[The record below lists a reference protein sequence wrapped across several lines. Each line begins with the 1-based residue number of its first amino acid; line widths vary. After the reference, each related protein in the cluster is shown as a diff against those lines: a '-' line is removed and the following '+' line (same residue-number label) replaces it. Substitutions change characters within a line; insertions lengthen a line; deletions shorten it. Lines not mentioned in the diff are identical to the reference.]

1 MKVSIV
7 SAITLAAAVIKV
19 SAADCWS
26 IRLGY
31 PCCQFTKNVV
41 YTDSDGDWG
50 VENNNWCGIPKP
62 DACFSL
68 SQGYPCCQGCNVV
81 YTDSDGKWGVE
92 NDNWCGIIESKCN
105 NVNNNPYN
113 NHNNPNNNNNNNP
126 NNNNN
131 NNPNNNNNNNNPN
144 NNNTNN
150 NNNGIPATLPPI
162 NGGKTGKTT
171 RYWDCCVASCSWQEN
186 TAAEHPVNVCNKDG
200 MTVYDPFNWRIGN
213 VCSNNGSGYM
223 CNNNQPWAVTENLA
237 YGFVA
242 AGFNSGNQKEW
253 CCSCQRLEFTSGPV
267 KGKQMVVQ
275 VTNTGSDLSDN
286 HFDIQ
291 MPGGGVGI
299 FNGCQSQ
306 WGAPQSGWGERY
318 GGIRSASECRNL
330 PSQLQPGC
338 NWRFDWFMN
347 ADNPQVKFE
356 RVQCPKELT
365 DITGCI
371 PRDDASQKKL
381 PW

>member
-275 VTNTGSDLSDN
+275 VLTLVLTLVITTLIFKCLVVVLVSSMVVKANGVLHKVVGENVMVVLDLLLNVETFLLNYNLVVTGDSTGS
-286 HFDIQ
+286 
-291 MPGGGVGI
+291 
-299 FNGCQSQ
+299 
-306 WGAPQSGWGERY
+306 
-318 GGIRSASECRNL
+318 
-330 PSQLQPGC
+330 
-338 NWRFDWFMN
+338 
-347 ADNPQVKFE
+347 
-356 RVQCPKELT
+356 
-365 DITGCI
+365 
-371 PRDDASQKKL
+371 
-381 PW
+381 